1 MARAAVVQAVQKEE
15 TAAAAEGLAAEGVV
29 EGAAMV
35 EDAVEVVDAVD

>member
-1 MARAAVVQAVQKEE
+1 MARAAVVQAVRKEV

-35 EDAVEVVDAVD
+35 EEAVEVVDAVD